1 MGTDLKEI
9 TIVHERR
16 VKAEEFRDRALI
28 SDRSIAPSATHASN
42 GQG

>member
-1 MGTDLKEI
+1 METDLKEI

-28 SDRSIAPSATHASN
+28 SGWSIARSATRASN